1 MSVRAHLFVTG
12 QVQGVFFRSETR
24 RKAARLNVTGWVR
37 NLQDGRLEVLF
48 EGSSENVDALIAFC
62 RRGPSGA
69 RVVDTKVFFERYTGE
84 FKDFRIV
91 W

>member
-24 RKAARLNVTGWVR
+24 RRATTLNVTGWVR
-37 NLQDGRLEVLF
+37 NLQDGRVEVLF
-48 EGSSENVDALIAFC
+48 EGTPENVDALIAFC

-69 RVVDTKVFFERYTGE
+69 KVVHTRVFFERHTGE

>member
-1 MSVRAHLFVTG
+1 MRVRAHLFVTG

-24 RKAARLNVTGWVR
+24 RKAIKLNVTGWVK
-37 NLQDGRLEVLF
+37 NLKDGRVEALLEGNQ
-48 EGSSENVDALIAFC
+48 EGVDALIDFC
-62 RRGPSGA
+62 RRGPSAG
-69 RVVDTKVFFERYTGE
+69 RVVDTKIVFERYKGE

>member
-1 MSVRAHLFVTG
+1 MRVRAHLFVTG

-24 RKAARLNVTGWVR
+24 RKAIKLNVTGWVK
-37 NLQDGRLEVLF
+37 NLKDGRVEALLEGNQ
-48 EGSSENVDALIAFC
+48 EGVDALIDFC
-62 RRGPSGA
+62 RRGPSGG
-69 RVVDTKVFFERYTGE
+69 RVVDTKIAFERYRGE